1 MNTLESVLFYGGI
14 GAIALGLIII
24 IIIIIGDISNEK
36 LSNLYIFLIGF
47 GFITSIIGL
56 SIYDTNTLE
65 KEPTEI
71 VITIE
76 NEERTSYHIGKYGLR
91 YDYFFYFNE
100 GEKIEVDCSTYNKY
114 EINDEL
120 IIKKIYWYRVDRETG
135 ERTLEQV
142 TYNE

>member
-14 GAIALGLIII
+14 GAVALGLIII
-24 IIIIIGDISNEK
+24 IIIVIGDISNEK
-36 LSNLYIFLIGF
+36 LSNLCIFLISF
-47 GFITSIIGL
+47 GLIAFLVGL
-56 SIYDTNTLE
+56 SIYNTNTLE

-76 NEERTSYHIGKYGLR
+76 DKKKTTYRIGKYGTGH
-91 YDYFFYFNE
+91 DYLFYFNN

-114 EINDEL
+114 QINDEL

-135 ERTLEQV
+135 ERTLEDV
-142 TYNE
+142 TYSE

>member
-14 GAIALGLIII
+14 GAVALGLIII
-24 IIIIIGDISNEK
+24 IIIVIGDISNEK
-36 LSNLYIFLIGF
+36 LSNFYMFLIGF
-47 GFITSIIGL
+47 GSIASIIGF
-56 SIYDTNTLE
+56 SIYDINTLE

-76 NEERTSYHIGKYGLR
+76 NKERTTYRIGKYGTGD
-91 YDYFFYFNE
+91 DYFFYFNE

>member
-36 LSNLYIFLIGF
+36 LSNLYIFLVGF
-47 GFITSIIGL
+47 GFITSIIGC

-76 NEERTSYHIGKYGLR
+76 NKESTTYRIGKYGTG
-91 YDYFFYFNE
+91 YDYFFYFNG

>member
-24 IIIIIGDISNEK
+24 IIIVIGDISNEK

-47 GFITSIIGL
+47 GFITSIIGF

-76 NEERTSYHIGKYGLR
+76 NKERTTYRIGKYGTGH
-91 YDYFFYFNE
+91 DYFFYFNE

-120 IIKKIYWYRVDRETG
+120 VIKKTYWYRIDRETG

>member
-14 GAIALGLIII
+14 GVIALGLIII

-36 LSNLYIFLIGF
+36 LSNLYMFLIGF
-47 GFITSIIGL
+47 GFITSIIGV
-56 SIYDTNTLE
+56 SIYDINTLE

-76 NEERTSYHIGKYGLR
+76 NKERTTYRIGKYGTED
-91 YDYFFYFNE
+91 DYFFYFNE

-135 ERTLEQV
+135 ERTLEDV
-142 TYNE
+142 TYSE

>member
-14 GAIALGLIII
+14 GAVALGLIII
-24 IIIIIGDISNEK
+24 IIIVIGDISNEK
-36 LSNLYIFLIGF
+36 LSNLCTFLISF
-47 GFITSIIGL
+47 GLIAFLVGL
-56 SIYDTNTLE
+56 SIYNTNTLE

-76 NEERTSYHIGKYGLR
+76 DKKRNSYRIGKYGLR
-91 YDYFFYFNE
+91 HDYYFYFNE

-120 IIKKIYWYRVDRETG
+120 VIKKTYWYRVDRETG
-135 ERTLEQV
+135 ERTLEKV

>member
-14 GAIALGLIII
+14 GAVALGLIII
-24 IIIIIGDISNEK
+24 IIIVIGDISNEK
-36 LSNLYIFLIGF
+36 LSNLCTFLIGF
-47 GFITSIIGL
+47 GFITSIIGF

-76 NEERTSYHIGKYGLR
+76 NKERTTYRIGKYGTG
-91 YDYFFYFNE
+91 YDYLFYFNN

-114 EINDEL
+114 QINDEL

-142 TYNE
+142 KYNE